1 MQSQNETNIFGRISN
16 IIMELSKIGDIESS
30 YSTLSSLI
38 NSMVKTEEE
47 YFFAEKESTLSE
59 IFNHNYSRDIY
70 DLIKWGYSQG
80 DISMFPEGE
89 GSMII
94 LPISKGPKVLFVYAA
109 YVKLQEFSNEFMM
122 FLRIIAFLMGSLY
135 ENLLL
140 YNEILDKNAIIE
152 KNKNFLDTLINGSID
167 SIIVYDKSMNIYFK
181 NSSYDSISG
190 NSLLLE
196 RLHDINIATIDSNKR
211 QIVELE
217 QDDKFYSIESL
228 PIYFEQESFA
238 LCFIRDISGTKE
250 LEKLKQLDKMKMEF
264 LSMMSHELRTP
275 LSAVKAYS
283 ETIITAFEDMDRD
296 TTLAF
301 LTTIL
306 TEANHLEK
314 LLNDLLDFSKLEL
327 KTLKLEPSVFD
338 IVELINDIINSS
350 EQAATASKVTVSFEK
365 SKEHIKVNLDKSR
378 VRQAVTNILQNAIKF
393 CDREKENSFAKVSL
407 DDTPSSVEIKVEDNG
422 IGINEKYYSKVFE
435 KFFKVDSSLTYQV
448 QGTGIGLSM
457 AKEFIEMHGGSI
469 CIEKSLEGIGTTF
482 KITLPKG
489 VL

>member
-1 MQSQNETNIFGRISN
+1 
-16 IIMELSKIGDIESS
+16 
-30 YSTLSSLI
+30 
-38 NSMVKTEEE
+38 MVKTEEE

-181 NSSYDSISG
+181 NSSYDSISD

-196 RLHDINIATIDSNKR
+196 KLHDINIATIDSNKR

-217 QDDKFYSIESL
+217 QDGKFYSIESL

-306 TEANHLEK
+306 R
-314 LLNDLLDFSKLEL
+314 SQ
-327 KTLKLEPSVFD
+327 
-338 IVELINDIINSS
+338 SS
-350 EQAATASKVTVSFEK
+350 
-365 SKEHIKVNLDKSR
+365 
-378 VRQAVTNILQNAIKF
+378 
-393 CDREKENSFAKVSL
+393 
-407 DDTPSSVEIKVEDNG
+407 
-422 IGINEKYYSKVFE
+422 
-435 KFFKVDSSLTYQV
+435 
-448 QGTGIGLSM
+448 
-457 AKEFIEMHGGSI
+457 
-469 CIEKSLEGIGTTF
+469 
-482 KITLPKG
+482 
-489 VL
+489 